1 MLKYF
6 KPVKSFMTI
15 DYIISKNTTYN
26 MRIQFILEQIQNTEL
41 AYT

>member
-15 DYIISKNTTYN
+15 DYISSKNTTYN
-26 MRIQFILEQIQNTEL
+26 MRIKFILKQIKNTEL
-41 AYT
+41 TYT